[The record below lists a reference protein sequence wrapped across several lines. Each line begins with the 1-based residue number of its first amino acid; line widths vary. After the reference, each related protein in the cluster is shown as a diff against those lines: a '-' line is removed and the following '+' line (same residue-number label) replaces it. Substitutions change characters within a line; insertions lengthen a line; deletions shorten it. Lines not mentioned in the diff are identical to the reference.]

1 MFFEANNQTL
11 SIFSD
16 IRHREGGPLSP
27 GEGVYGLPFEAFR
40 RAASGPV
47 LPCEINGWKIV
58 PNNKPYMALCHSR

>member
-27 GEGVYGLPFEAFR
+27 GEGVHGLPFEDFR
-40 RAASGPV
+40 RAASGQI

-58 PNNKPYMALCHSR
+58 PNSRTYPVLACSR